1 MGIRENLFMYNQK
14 TINTNYNRLDD
25 TVRDG
30 RLGMR
35 LSDGCI
41 RLAKESAKWIWDN
54 VGFGSAIHIE

>member
-1 MGIRENLFMYNQK
+1 
-14 TINTNYNRLDD
+14 
-25 TVRDG
+25 
-30 RLGMR
+30 MR